1 MKHERVTSQ
10 ITLFVKMCGISEP
23 NLGFVLCDCRVDGK
37 DVINVPQRRLS
48 FDCKTS
54 KPVFTQQ
61 SDIISHTTSRED
73 MDKVDLYLSSV
84 DTH

>member
-1 MKHERVTSQ
+1 M
-10 ITLFVKMCGISEP
+10 FY
-23 NLGFVLCDCRVDGK
+23 DYRVDGK

-61 SDIISHTTSRED
+61 SDVISHTTSRDD
-73 MDKVDLYLSSV
+73 MDKVRLYLLLSRQIL
-84 DTH
+84 TRMM